1 VNPLDLV
8 LKLRELRR
16 LAGLSQKEAA
26 LSSGVGE
33 KTLSSFETGERITSM
48 KLAQLLALLAVYDV
62 TPAEFFGGKVE
73 ANVFGELER
82 LSARELDFIR
92 ELRTLP
98 QEARVRVEEKLSDVI
113 DTAQALTARTPL
125 RLVRK
130 TVSPF
135 PPRLPGAST
144 LNSRR
149 SHSA

>member
-1 VNPLDLV
+1 MDLV

-16 LAGLSQKEAA
+16 MAGLSQKEAA

-73 ANVFGELER
+73 ANVFGELDR
-82 LSARELDFIR
+82 LNACELQFIR
-92 ELRTLP
+92 ELRSLP
-98 QEARVRVEEKLSDVI
+98 ERARGHVEAKLADVI
-113 DTAQALTARTPL
+113 DTAHALTARTPL
-125 RLVRK
+125 RVVRK

>member
-1 VNPLDLV
+1 VNQLDLV

-16 LAGLSQKEAA
+16 MSGLSQKEAA
-26 LSSGVGE
+26 LSSGLGE

-73 ANVFGELER
+73 ADVFGELER
-82 LSARELDFIR
+82 LSACELDLIR

-113 DTAQALTARTPL
+113 DTAHALTARTPL
-125 RLVRK
+125 RVVRK
-130 TVSPF
+130 T
-135 PPRLPGAST
+135 A
-144 LNSRR
+144 
-149 SHSA
+149 